1 MLYYVKSLKT
11 QQNKVRIDMPEEMPP
26 ILDTAL
32 AAELLNMNVDV
43 VRRMAREGELPAYR
57 LPGARSFRFFR
68 DELMEYVRSFPVHPA
83 DGQEE
88 TSETPAG

>member
-1 MLYYVKSLKT
+1 
-11 QQNKVRIDMPEEMPP
+11 MPEEMPP

-32 AAELLNMNVDV
+32 AAELLSMNVDV

-68 DELMEYVRSFPVHPA
+68 DELMDYVRSFPVHA
-83 DGQEE
+83 TEQHQED
-88 TSETPAG
+88 SEAASE

>member
-1 MLYYVKSLKT
+1 
-11 QQNKVRIDMPEEMPP
+11 MPEEMPP

-32 AAELLNMNVDV
+32 AAELLSMNVDV

-68 DELMEYVRSFPVHPA
+68 DELMDYVKSFPVHA
-83 DGQEE
+83 TEQHQRD
-88 TSETPAG
+88 SEAASE